1 MTITSNASNALG
13 IYIHIPFC
21 IQKCGYCDFLSFTG
35 SSRGDRKR
43 YVDGLLEEILYWGGE
58 HDELADSLRG
68 RPVDTIFIGGG
79 TPSLLE
85 ASEIDRLL
93 GALARNF
100 KLNTATEITIEA
112 NPGTINREQTAS
124 YRSAGVN
131 RLSLGA
137 QSFYANELMI
147 LGRVHSAADVRQ
159 AVADSRAAGFDN
171 INLDLMFGIPGQS
184 LKTWGDTLEQAFSLQ
199 PEHLSFY
206 SLEIEDGTPFGA
218 AFATGQLQA
227 PCPETERQMY
237 YEARWRLE
245 SNGFEVYEISNA
257 ARSGRQCRHNLKYWT
272 MQEYLGIGLGAHSYI
287 GRNRL
292 VNPTEMSAYLAMVEQ
307 PDAVGEAMTAVR
319 GSPAT
324 DKKTQDYRMRQPNTE
339 ADDQSDYLFTGLRLT
354 RGLERAHFHNRY
366 SVYPEDIW
374 GAGIRRQLALGRLEY
389 DADRSCL
396 RLTMKGRD
404 LMNQVLLDLFDS

>member
-1 MTITSNASNALG
+1 MTITSNVSNALG

-21 IQKCGYCDFLSFTG
+21 IQKCGYCDFLSFTD
-35 SSRGDRKR
+35 SSREDRKR
-43 YVDGLLEEILYWGGE
+43 YVDSLLEEILYWGGE

-93 GALARNF
+93 GALARTF
-100 KLNTATEITIEA
+100 KLDPATEITIEA

-137 QSFYANELMI
+137 QSFCDDELMT

-159 AVADSRAAGFDN
+159 AVADSRATGFDN

-184 LKTWGDTLEQAFSLQ
+184 MKTWGDTLEQAFSLQ

-218 AFATGQLQA
+218 AFAAGQLQA
-227 PCPETERQMY
+227 PRPETERQMY
-237 YEARWRLE
+237 YEARRRLE

-272 MQEYLGIGLGAHSYI
+272 MQEFLGIGLGAHSYI
-287 GRNRL
+287 DRNRL
-292 VNPTEMSAYLAMVEQ
+292 VNPMDMRVYLAMLERPVT
-307 PDAVGEAMTAVR
+307 AGETTTAVR
-319 GSPAT
+319 GSPAAES
-324 DKKTQDYRMRQPNTE
+324 KTQGYRTRQLNTE

-354 RGLERAHFHNRY
+354 RGLDRAHFYNRY
-366 SVYPEDIW
+366 GICPEGTW
-374 GAGIRRQLALGRLEY
+374 GAGIRRQIALGRLEY

-404 LMNQVLLDLFDS
+404 LMNQVLLDLFSS